1 MQLRFDVQLSDRD
14 TISITIASKRELNI
28 LDRLVLQLSVKTELH
43 LLELLEEPEQ
53 TIYLEPGI
61 LWKHGVKN
69 KQSHMH
75 ISQWVILINEQI
87 KVGAHKKL
95 ITFSKT

>member
-1 MQLRFDVQLSDRD
+1 MD

-53 TIYLEPGI
+53 TIFGNLAFFGNMALKTNNPI
-61 LWKHGVKN
+61 TV
-69 KQSHMH
+69 H
-75 ISQWVILINEQI
+75 ISQWVILVSKQIN
-87 KVGAHKKL
+87 VRAYKK
-95 ITFSKT
+95 

>member
-1 MQLRFDVQLSDRD
+1 MD
-14 TISITIASKRELNI
+14 TISITIASKRKLNI

-53 TIYLEPGI
+53 TIFWEPGI

-69 KQSHMH
+69 KQSHYR
-75 ISQWVILINEQI
+75 
-87 KVGAHKKL
+87 AHQSMGDFGQQANQSRG
-95 ITFSKT
+95 I